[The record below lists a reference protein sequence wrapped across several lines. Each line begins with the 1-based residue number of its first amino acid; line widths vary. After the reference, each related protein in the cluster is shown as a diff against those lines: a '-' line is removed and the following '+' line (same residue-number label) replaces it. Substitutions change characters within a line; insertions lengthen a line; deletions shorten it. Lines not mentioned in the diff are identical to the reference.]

1 MVGLVREAVGDGG
14 LMTAVDVHRLLR
26 GGGCNDIEPSERALA
41 ARVFSDGI
49 GESGVTGGVLTT
61 LKEDFSSCSSFSSMI
76 YWSNPTPG
84 AIDGVKTVELGRRM
98 EEAVMGAMA
107 VALLDWDCALDVAN
121 RRTPLRL
128 LLVLPP
134 PKSKLTPGCIG

>member
-1 MVGLVREAVGDGG
+1 MVGLVREAVGDRG
-14 LMTAVDVHRLLR
+14 LMTAVDAHRFLR

-41 ARVFSDGI
+41 ARVFPIDEPGI
-49 GESGVTGGVLTT
+49 TGGVLMTS
-61 LKEDFSSCSSFSSMI
+61 KEDCPSCSSFSSMI

-84 AIDGVKTVELGRRM
+84 ATDGVKTVELGRRM

-107 VALLDWDCALDVAN
+107 VAPFDWDCASDVTN
-121 RRTPLRL
+121 RRTPFRL

-134 PKSKLTPGCIG
+134 PESKLTPRCIG